1 MEPLRVLELYSGIGG
16 MHQALRGGSA
26 LSASP
31 LIHALALVTAR
42 APGRGGAAILGGGDR
57 GRGGLGC
64 PGNRAAGHLL
74 PPLWAEA
81 PCFPPPAVP
90 RGRGQP
96 LRRLRLR
103 VPICE
108 ARLRN
113 GRGEPPARCQAAS
126 PRAGRPEAWRL
137 SPSLWGT
144 SGGRGGRSAS
154 LAGDRWLFNEIK

>member
-31 LIHALALVTAR
+31 LIPALALVRAR
-42 APGRGGAAILGGGDR
+42 APGRGGAARLWGGDR
-57 GRGGLGC
+57 GRRGGLGC
-64 PGNRAAGHLL
+64 PGNRRAGLLL

-81 PCFPPPAVP
+81 PGVPPPAVP
-90 RGRGQP
+90 RARGSP
-96 LRRLRLR
+96 LEDSVCESRSARR
-103 VPICE
+103 
-108 ARLRN
+108 
-113 GRGEPPARCQAAS
+113 GYKMGGAS
-126 PRAGRPEAWRL
+126 PLPGAGPRSLSAGRPEAWRL

-154 LAGDRWLFNEIK
+154 LGR